1 MEDIIKKLYKF
12 KTYEPVIRLFL
23 TENKLQYDPY
33 YVNIELSPMQ
43 TYRHIQKD
51 IELNIKYHYFLL
63 SYYQIPK
70 KLLEILI
77 DDYDKLQI
85 EFEEIKRGD
94 YKKYTDDL
102 LSFVNKRRE
111 ELSFCFGESEAREL
125 EAIKNKTIKNYMKL
139 MY

>member
-1 MEDIIKKLYKF
+1 MEDIIKKLYEF

-33 YVNIELSPMQ
+33 YVNTSLSPMQ

-51 IELNIKYHYFLL
+51 IELNIKYHIFLL
-63 SYYQIPK
+63 SYCQIPK
-70 KLLEILI
+70 RLLEILI

-94 YKKYTDDL
+94 YEKYKDDL
-102 LSFVNKRRE
+102 LSYVNKSRK
-111 ELSFCFGESEAREL
+111 ELSFRFGESEAREL